1 MDKRRTKEVKLTL
14 SSLAKGSA
22 ALNKAYSDA
31 LRRIEGQLEGDARL
45 AKKALSWIT
54 LAKRPLTTSELCC
67 ALAVEPNE
75 SELDTENTPDI
86 EDIVSVC
93 AGLVVIDPE
102 SAIIRLV
109 HYTTQE
115 YFERIQDSWNPD
127 AQLLVASTCITYLS
141 FSVFRYGSCVS
152 DEEFER
158 RLQENELF
166 EYAVRYWGEHAST
179 AQDSLCTQACSFLSD
194 NKLVLSATQGLLIPE
209 YKYANYSQGY
219 PKETTG
225 LHLAARFG
233 LATISE
239 AVLSIQADD
248 IPNALGKRDSRG
260 QNILH
265 IAVDGGHY
273 EMVKL
278 LLETGADVHA
288 QVRPLDTSLFG
299 NHERLMNP
307 FLEHWIRVAAPHMKH
322 AQALQIASARG
333 KSSIVE
339 ILLDYGAKIE
349 TPCVGY
355 GVVLLAAVIEGHEDT
370 VELLLE
376 RGVDACQL
384 DVQRKGLIHHAT
396 NQAICKPS
404 LVTLLLD
411 HGAPTD
417 TVDVGNMTPLHY
429 CVKFGHKDVAE
440 LLLEK
445 GVPID
450 CAVNRKAW
458 NIHRAGEETTYMMC
472 TSNSIQVLPRVSGGL
487 TPLHFATLT
496 GNYVMTEFLL
506 ENGANPNALSN
517 YGETPLHLS
526 LSTKLRGI
534 KYQDDWNDPGLR
546 AERLWDFLD
555 FEEDDVELVI
565 DDILKHRI
573 AVLDALLSHPK
584 IDLEERDYK
593 GKCPI
598 HCIEYKKPESTAYME
613 RLVSKGADLACVD
626 SKQQSALHLASRAGN
641 RNAVSR
647 LLSLGGDVTLPDK
660 RGLNALHYAA
670 QSRNHETLATILE
683 NEKANAANL
692 VASKD
697 VFGMNALHHLLST
710 PGPHQVETVQ
720 LLLDQGV
727 DGCGLD
733 GSGIPPL
740 ASYLSSSQLIWNID
754 ICQLLLETRGNASFI
769 GIDGRTLG
777 HFCAETL
784 GFSAREWDVFRKH
797 GVDLTKRDFE
807 GRTILHQASIAGSIT
822 RSSLKYF
829 LDDVGLTLSAKDS
842 SGRTALDYAM
852 EMATEM
858 AGREEFSSIYEAD
871 RWQRTKDILLERA
884 ETQ

>member
-1 MDKRRTKEVKLTL
+1 LTL

-22 ALNKAYSDA
+22 ALESAYGDA
-31 LRRIEGQLEGDARL
+31 LRRIEGQLEGDSKL
-45 AKKALSWIT
+45 AKKVLSWIT

-75 SELDTENTPDI
+75 SELDAENIPDV

-93 AGLVVIDPE
+93 RGLVIIDLE

-115 YFERIQDSWNPD
+115 YFERIQNSWNPD

-141 FSVFRYGSCVS
+141 FSVFRYGSCAS

-166 EYAVRYWGEHAST
+166 DYVVKYWGEHASM
-179 AQDSLCTQACSFLSD
+179 AEDSLCTLACSFLSD
-194 NKLVLSATQGLLIPE
+194 SKLVLSATQGLLIPE
-209 YKYANYSQGY
+209 YKYANYSQEY

-233 LATISE
+233 IATISE
-239 AVLSIQADD
+239 AMISIQADD
-248 IPNALGKRDSRG
+248 TSIALGKRDSRG

-278 LLETGADVHA
+278 LLETGTDVNA
-288 QVRPLDTSLFG
+288 QVLPPNTSLFG
-299 NHERLMNP
+299 NHEQLMNP
-307 FLEHWIRVAAPHMKH
+307 FLEHWNRVSAPHMKH
-322 AQALQIASARG
+322 VQALQLASARG
-333 KSSIVE
+333 KNSIVE

-349 TPCVGY
+349 TPCIGF

-370 VELLLE
+370 VELLLK
-376 RGVDACQL
+376 RGADASQL

-417 TVDVGNMTPLHY
+417 TVDVENMTPLHY
-429 CVKFGHKDVAE
+429 CVKFGHKNVAE
-440 LLLEK
+440 LLRDK
-445 GVPID
+445 GVLIN

-458 NIHRAGEETTYMMC
+458 NIHRAGEETTYTMC
-472 TSNSIQVLPRVSGGL
+472 TSNSIQVATCVSGGL

-555 FEEDDVELVI
+555 FEEDDVDSVV
-565 DDILKHRI
+565 DDILKHRV

-584 IDLEERDYK
+584 VDLEERDYK
-593 GKCPI
+593 GKCPV
-598 HCIEYKKPESTAYME
+598 HCIDYKKPESTTYME
-613 RLVSKGADLACVD
+613 RLVSKGANLSCVD

-641 RNAVSR
+641 RNAVSS
-647 LLSLGGDVTLPDK
+647 LLSLGGDVTLPDA
-660 RGLNALHYAA
+660 RGLNALHCAA
-670 QSRNHETLATILE
+670 QSKNYETLVTILAD
-683 NEKANAANL
+683 KVAKTANL

-697 VFGMNALHHLLST
+697 GLDMNALHHLLSSS
-710 PGPHQVETVQ
+710 GPHQVETVQ
-720 LLLDQGV
+720 LLLDEGV
-727 DGCGLD
+727 DGFGLD

-740 ASYLSSSQLIWNID
+740 ASYLSSSQLTWSID
-754 ICQLLLETRGNASFI
+754 ICQLLLEIQGNASFI

-784 GFSAREWDVFRKH
+784 GFSAREWDVSRKH

-807 GRTILHQASIAGSIT
+807 G
-822 RSSLKYF
+822 
-829 LDDVGLTLSAKDS
+829 
-842 SGRTALDYAM
+842 
-852 EMATEM
+852 
-858 AGREEFSSIYEAD
+858 
-871 RWQRTKDILLERA
+871 
-884 ETQ
+884 